1 MTAPESE
8 DTVRDEAKR
17 IIHGPRQADSGR
29 PRETC
34 TDIAV
39 LWSSILGV
47 EVLPAQVVMCMITL
61 KVARLKKG
69 YHRDS
74 VVDIAGYAGVLE
86 MVHNDMK
93 DDL

>member
-1 MTAPESE
+1 MTAPETES
-8 DTVRDEAKR
+8 TILDEAKR
-17 IIHGPRQADSGR
+17 LIHGARQADYGS
-29 PRETC
+29 PRENF
-34 TDIAV
+34 TDIAA
-39 LWSSILGV
+39 LWSPILGV
-47 EVLPAQVVMCMITL
+47 EVLPEQVVMCMITL

-93 DDL
+93 DDV